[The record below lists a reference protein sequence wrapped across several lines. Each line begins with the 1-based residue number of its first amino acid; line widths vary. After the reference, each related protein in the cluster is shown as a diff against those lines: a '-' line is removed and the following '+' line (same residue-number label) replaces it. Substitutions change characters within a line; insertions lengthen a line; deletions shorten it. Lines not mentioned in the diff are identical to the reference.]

1 MIDTLRGALALGI
14 ILGKQESTED
24 LEALANEVA
33 AGTDTQ
39 DVQDR
44 LKKLGT
50 GLEGAEIISV
60 AVKEAV
66 YDRASDGHMR
76 NFQRLREL
84 AKELKGRA

>member
-1 MIDTLRGALALGI
+1 MIETLRGALALGI

-84 AKELKGRA
+84 AKELRDRA

>member
-39 DVQDR
+39 DIQDR